1 MFVDYTESQRALRKE
16 FRAYFSK
23 LIKPEYREELRNAES
38 GELYKELIRQQGK
51 DGMLAVGWP
60 EEYGGRG
67 LSESEQL
74 IRYEESLL
82 AGAPTPFVTL
92 NTVGPAIISRGT
104 EEQKKRF
111 LPGIAAGELHF
122 SIGYTEPSAG
132 TDLAALRTA
141 AVKQG
146 DHYLVN
152 GNKVYTSGAE
162 GADYV
167 WLAARTDPDAPKH
180 KGISILIVDT
190 KDPGFSYGP
199 IHTVGSVRTNVSYYT
214 DVKVPL
220 DMIIGQEN
228 GGWRLITEQLN
239 HERVGLAAWGIQGWK
254 IFREAMIW
262 ARNTRS
268 ADGRRVID
276 DHTAQRNL
284 AEAYAHLE
292 AMRVMNARMAWQ
304 LDQNPMDAVFPSAI
318 KVYSTEILLEI
329 CRLLM
334 EVVGPHALIAAGSEG
349 AALYG
354 DLEHEHRRAMINTF
368 GGGVVE
374 VLRGLVATHGLGM
387 PQHR

>member
-1 MFVDYTESQRALRKE
+1 MFVEYTDSQKELRKE
-16 FRAYFSK
+16 FRAYFSN
-23 LIKPEYREELRNAES
+23 LIKPEHREELRNAES
-38 GELYKELIRQQGK
+38 GDLYKELIRQQGK

-60 EEYGGRG
+60 KEYGGRG

-104 EEQKKRF
+104 DEQKKRF

-122 SIGYTEPSAG
+122 SIGYTEPGAG
-132 TDLAALRTA
+132 TDLASLSTS

-152 GNKVYTSGAE
+152 GNKVFTSGAE

-167 WLAARTDPDAPKH
+167 WLAARTDPEAPKH
-180 KGISILIVDT
+180 KGISILVADT
-190 KDPGFSYGP
+190 RDPGFSYGP
-199 IHTVGSVRTNVSYYT
+199 IHTVGSVHTNVTYYT
-214 DVKVPL
+214 DVKVPT
-220 DMIIGQEN
+220 DMIIGKEN
-228 GGWRLITEQLN
+228 AGWRLITEQLN

-254 IFREAMIW
+254 LFRDALDW

-268 ADGRRVID
+268 ADGLRVID

-284 AEAYAHLE
+284 AEVYCHLE
-292 AMRVMNARMAWQ
+292 AMRVMNARMSWQ
-304 LDQNPMDAVFPSAI
+304 LDQHEMDPVFPSAI
-318 KVYSTEILLEI
+318 KVYSTEIMLEI

-334 EVVGPHALIAAGSEG
+334 DVVGPHALIGAGSEG
-349 AALYG
+349 AVLHG
-354 DLEHEHRRAMINTF
+354 NLEHEYRRATINTF
-368 GGGVVE
+368 GGGVAE

>member
-1 MFVDYTESQRALRKE
+1 MFVDYTESQRALRRE
-16 FRAYFSK
+16 FRDYFSK

-38 GELYKELIRQQGK
+38 GDLYKELIRQQGK

-104 EEQKKRF
+104 DEQKKRF

-122 SIGYTEPSAG
+122 SIGYTEPGAG
-132 TDLAALRTA
+132 TDLASLKTS
-141 AVKQG
+141 AVREG
-146 DHYLVN
+146 DHYVVN
-152 GNKVYTSGAE
+152 GNKVFTSGAE

-180 KGISILIVDT
+180 KGISILVVDT
-190 KDPGFSYGP
+190 KDPGFSYGE
-199 IHTVGSVRTNVSYYT
+199 IETVGSVRTNVSYYT
-214 DVKVPL
+214 DVRVPT
-220 DMIIGQEN
+220 DMIIGEEN

-254 IFREAMIW
+254 IFRDAMAW
-262 ARNTRS
+262 ARATTGP
-268 ADGRRVID
+268 DGRRVID
-276 DHTAQRNL
+276 DPLAQRNL
-284 AEAYAHLE
+284 AEVYAHLE

-304 LDQNPMDAVFPSAI
+304 LDRNPMDAVFPSAI

-334 EVVGPHALIAAGSEG
+334 EVVGPHSLIAAGSEG
-349 AALYG
+349 SALHG
-354 DLEHEHRRAMINTF
+354 NLEHEYRRATINTF